1 MNLLYNQLHFFSLIF
16 EKLTSNIAI
25 MKQIINCIFLFC
37 CISATAQ
44 LETGANVAV
53 ANTEYGKVRGYIH
66 NSVYTYKGIP
76 YAQAKR
82 FEAPEKPTP
91 WQGIR
96 SSMTYGPVAPLTDPT
111 TTVQD
116 EGEFVYHHDWGYTSE
131 DCLRMNIWTKGIADG
146 KKRPV
151 MFWIHGGGFT
161 AGSSQELPSY
171 DGENLSKKGD
181 VVVVSINHRLNIL
194 GFLDLSAYGDKYK
207 HSANVSM
214 LDIVAA
220 LQWVKE
226 NIANFGGDPNNITIF
241 GQSGGGAKV
250 NVLMAMPSAKGLFQK
265 AVNESGAFRMNMVDK
280 ATTQAIGAEV
290 LKALNLQ
297 PDQVDNLQTI
307 PYAQLSA
314 AGKKAL
320 GVVAA
325 QLKAAGKTL
334 PPLLGLSWGPSLDGE
349 DIPYEM
355 FSTEAL
361 NLSKDVPLLIGTVK
375 NEFMPSLF
383 TGMSNASLDS
393 VNNFIKTRYGAKAD
407 AYIAAVKAA
416 YPNDTKPTDLM
427 DVDAMFRPGAVYEA
441 NAKSALNAAPVYVYL
456 FTWQSPVMDGKY
468 KAVHCMELP
477 FVFDNIARCEEMTA
491 GTKEAYALAEKVSDA
506 WINFARNGNPNSKSL
521 PNWPAYNST
530 NTATMHFDNKCEVKP
545 QMDKALFDL
554 VNGN

>member
-1 MNLLYNQLHFFSLIF
+1 
-16 EKLTSNIAI
+16 
-25 MKQIINCIFLFC
+25 MKQIINCIFLLC
-37 CISATAQ
+37 CLSATAQ

-53 ANTEYGKVRGYIH
+53 ANTEYGEVRGYIH

-82 FEAPEKPTP
+82 FEAPQKPTP
-91 WQGIR
+91 WQGVR

-111 TTVQD
+111 TSVQD
-116 EGEFVYHHDWGYTSE
+116 ESEFVYDHNWGYTSE

-161 AGSSQELPSY
+161 AGSSEELPSY

-207 HSANVSM
+207 HSANISM

-226 NIANFGGDPNNITIF
+226 NIANFGGDPDNITIF

-250 NVLMAMPSAKGLFQK
+250 NTLMAMPSAKGLFQK
-265 AVNESGAFRMNMVDK
+265 AVNESGAFRMNMMDK
-280 ATTQAIGAEV
+280 ATTQAIGAAV
-290 LKALNLQ
+290 LKELNIQ
-297 PDQVDNLQTI
+297 PDQVDNIQNI

-320 GVVAA
+320 AAAAA
-325 QLKAAGKTL
+325 QMKAAGKTL
-334 PPLLGLSWGPSLDGE
+334 PPFGLSWGPSIDGD
-349 DIPYEM
+349 DIPYEL

-383 TGMSNASLDS
+383 TGMSNASADS

-427 DVDAMFRPGAVYEA
+427 DVDAMFRPGAVFEA

-477 FVFDNIARCEEMTA
+477 FVFNNIARCENMTG

-506 WINFARNGNPNSKSL
+506 WINFARNGNPNAKSL

-554 VNGN
+554 VNGK